1 MPLSWVDV
9 LVVGIAVL
17 AAASGFRQGVAT
29 AVLAFTGVLLGAVVG
44 VRLAPVLAGSVTG
57 TTERAVLGI
66 GVVIVL
72 VVVGE
77 TAGVLLGRAV
87 RASLRN
93 RSVRSVD
100 SVLGAVVQAAGVL
113 VVAWLLAI
121 PLASAAGTPLAS
133 AVRSSKVLAGVDEV
147 LPVQAQRLP
156 AEFGALLDTT
166 GLPAVLGPF
175 TRTPVAAVGPP
186 DPALAGAGPV
196 TGLRAS
202 VLKIRGLAPSCSRG
216 LEGSGF
222 VVAPQRVVTNA
233 HVVAGTDEVGVQTRS
248 GLLRA
253 SVVLYDPE
261 TDLAVLDVPGLTAPA
276 LTLATST
283 AAPGTSAVV
292 LGYPLDGPYTAS
304 PARIRDD
311 FRLRGPDIYDS
322 RTVSRDVYTI
332 RGQVRS
338 GNSGGPMVDGEGRV
352 LGVVFGAAIDSPDT
366 GFVLTAT
373 EVADEVAAAA
383 TASTPVST
391 GACTA

>member
-1 MPLSWVDV
+1 
-9 LVVGIAVL
+9 
-17 AAASGFRQGVAT
+17 
-29 AVLAFTGVLLGAVVG
+29 
-44 VRLAPVLAGSVTG
+44 GSVTG

-66 GVVIVL
+66 AVVIVL
-72 VVVGE
+72 VAVGE

-87 RASLRN
+87 RASLRS

-113 VVAWLLAI
+113 VVAWLLAV

-133 AVRSSKVLAGVDEV
+133 AVRSSKVLAGVNDV
-147 LPVQAQRLP
+147 LPVQAQQLP

-175 TRTPVAAVGPP
+175 ARTPVAAVAPP

-202 VLKIRGLAPSCSRG
+202 VLKIRALAPSCSRG

-222 VVAPQRVVTNA
+222 VVAPQRVMTNA
-233 HVVAGTDEVGVQTRS
+233 HVVAGTDEVGVQTGA

-261 TDLAVLDVPGLTAPA
+261 TDLAVLDVPGLSAP
-276 LTLATST
+276 TLAL
-283 AAPGTSAVV
+283 APDVARSGTSAVV

-311 FRLRGPDIYDS
+311 FTLRGPDIYDS

-338 GNSGGPMVDGEGRV
+338 GNSGGPMVDSEGRV

-373 EVADEVAAAA
+373 EVADEVASAPTLAA
-383 TASTPVST
+383 PVST